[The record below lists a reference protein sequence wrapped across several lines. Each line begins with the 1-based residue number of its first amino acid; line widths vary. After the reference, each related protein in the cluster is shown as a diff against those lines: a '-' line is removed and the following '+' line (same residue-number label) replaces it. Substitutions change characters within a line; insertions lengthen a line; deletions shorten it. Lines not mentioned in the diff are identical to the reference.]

1 MNTILKRKLSDTLS
15 LNNISKK
22 LKHTKQTPEIPE
34 NKHTKPIDK
43 HLDKHLDKHNKNKN
57 IPSKVY
63 ITSRK
68 EPIPK
73 RLREVV
79 WNTYNGDKYSSKCHV
94 AWCNNI
100 INVFNYQVG
109 HDIPESKG
117 GSLDIEN
124 LKPICGNCNLSMG
137 NKYTITEWS
146 KLIPADSKHYIHNL
160 VNTDKTDNTDSKQD
174 ARHDIGVCS
183 NILEELQKNDSYMK
197 INKTVKKI
205 NKMLEKKHLAGNTPL
220 LDNTIKPLDTLQPT
234 TQSLTPKS
242 NNTEIE
248 DESNTT
254 PNTTFN
260 KNNKTHES
268 TKNVTVVALLLIALQ
283 MIIG

>member
-1 MNTILKRKLSDTLS
+1 MYKKFGSCLEGVKRFSLLLKMNTILKRKLSDTLS

-22 LKHTKQTPEIPE
+22 F
-34 NKHTKPIDK
+34 KHTKPIPDIHIK
-43 HLDKHLDKHNKNKN
+43 QSNQTNDIKHNKKQHNQNYNQNHKHN
-57 IPSKVY
+57 HNYISGKVY
-63 ITSRK
+63 VASRK

-79 WNTYNGDKYSSKCHV
+79 WNTYNGDKYTSKCHV
-94 AWCNNI
+94 TWCNNI

-146 KLIPADSKHYIHNL
+146 KIIPADSKHYIS
-160 VNTDKTDNTDSKQD
+160 KTDTIIQESS
-174 ARHDIGVCS
+174 IG
-183 NILEELQKNDSYMK
+183 NDILEELQKNDLYPK

-205 NKMLEKKHLAGNTPL
+205 NKMLEKKHLVASKIDHPEN
-220 LDNTIKPLDTLQPT
+220 
-234 TQSLTPKS
+234 
-242 NNTEIE
+242 EIQE
-248 DESNTT
+248 TKNDSIDESV
-254 PNTTFN
+254 N
-260 KNNKTHES
+260 KTINKTHE
-268 TKNVTVVALLLIALQ
+268 NVRNITIVSLLLIALQ

>member
-15 LNNISKK
+15 LTNISKK
-22 LKHTKQTPEIPE
+22 LKHTKPISETT
-34 NKHTKPIDK
+34 NKKKNKQIDKQIDKPIN
-43 HLDKHLDKHNKNKN
+43 KHNKNKYLD
-57 IPSKVY
+57 SKVC

-68 EPIPK
+68 EHIPK

-94 AWCNNI
+94 TWCNNI

-146 KLIPADSKHYIHNL
+146 KLISTDSKHYTHNT
-160 VNTDKTDNTDSKQD
+160 VNNDNTDMIDNKNESS
-174 ARHDIGVCS
+174 VCS

-205 NKMLEKKHLAGNTPL
+205 NKMLEKKHLVNNTPL
-220 LDNTIKPLDTLQPT
+220 LDNTIKPLDTLQPSAKSIT
-234 TQSLTPKS
+234 LKS

-268 TKNVTVVALLLIALQ
+268 IKNVTVVALLLIALQ

>member
-22 LKHTKQTPEIPE
+22 LKHTKPTPDIHIKQSSKT
-34 NKHTKPIDK
+34 NDI
-43 HLDKHLDKHNKNKN
+43 KHNNKQHN
-57 IPSKVY
+57 HHNNHYNNHNHNHNYVSGKVY
-63 ITSRK
+63 VASRK

-94 AWCNNI
+94 TWCNNI

-146 KLIPADSKHYIHNL
+146 KLIPTDSKHYIP
-160 VNTDKTDNTDSKQD
+160 KTDTTIQESGICN
-174 ARHDIGVCS
+174 
-183 NILEELQKNDSYMK
+183 NILEELQKNDSYIK

-205 NKMLEKKHLAGNTPL
+205 NKMLEKKHLAGNVEKPILPDITTTTT
-220 LDNTIKPLDTLQPT
+220 NTDKHL
-234 TQSLTPKS
+234 
-242 NNTEIE
+242 IE
-248 DESNTT
+248 DKPT
-254 PNTTFN
+254 
-260 KNNKTHES
+260 NKTHES
-268 TKNVTVVALLLIALQ
+268 VRNVTVIALLLIALQ
-283 MIIG
+283 MILG

>member
-22 LKHTKQTPEIPE
+22 F
-34 NKHTKPIDK
+34 KHTKPIPDIHIK
-43 HLDKHLDKHNKNKN
+43 QSNQTNEIKHNNKQHNHHHKNNHNKHN
-57 IPSKVY
+57 NHNKVY
-63 ITSRK
+63 IATRK

-94 AWCNNI
+94 TWCNNI

-146 KLIPADSKHYIHNL
+146 KLIPTDSKHYIS
-160 VNTDKTDNTDSKQD
+160 KTDTTIQESS
-174 ARHDIGVCS
+174 IS
-183 NILEELQKNDSYMK
+183 NNIIEELQKNDLYPK
-197 INKTVKKI
+197 INKTAKKI
-205 NKMLEKKHLAGNTPL
+205 NKMLEKKNLVPSKIDQPEIQETKNDSVQG
-220 LDNTIKPLDTLQPT
+220 TI
-234 TQSLTPKS
+234 
-242 NNTEIE
+242 
-248 DESNTT
+248 
-254 PNTTFN
+254 
-260 KNNKTHES
+260 NKTHENVR
-268 TKNVTVVALLLIALQ
+268 NVTVIALLLVTLQ